1 MADWLHQN
9 TVGGSVLLA
18 DRNPEPESPG
28 SHRVVDDAGDFDDD
42 LEDDDFFD
50 DEDEDEDD
58 DFFDDDDEED
68 DDLFDD
74 DDDDVDLDD
83 EDEDE

>member
-1 MADWLHQN
+1 MADWLHRN
-9 TVGGSVLLA
+9 MVVGSVLPA
-18 DRNPEPESPG
+18 METRQPAFPASY
-28 SHRVVDDAGDFDDD
+28 RVVDDAGDFDDD